1 MKDSYLTV
9 ASPAEGVYKEK
20 GSKFLATIF
29 EIKSEEEAL
38 IHVADFKKRFHDA
51 RHHCYAYQ
59 LGVDG
64 EKYRENDDGEPSG
77 TAGKPIRGQI
87 RSKGITN
94 VLIIVVRY
102 FGGTKLGVS
111 GLINAYK
118 LSALDAIENAIII
131 EKVVEAQIVFEFDY
145 LLMNDVMRLIKES
158 RCRIVSQEYG
168 NRSKFV
174 LAIRESE
181 LISLSNQLA
190 NIEGVKIVD
199 VGVK

>member
-29 EIKSEEEAL
+29 EITSEEEAL
-38 IHVADFKKRFHDA
+38 SHVADFKKRFHDA

-59 LGVDG
+59 LGVEG

-94 VLIIVVRY
+94 VLIVVVRY

-118 LSALDAIENAIII
+118 LSALDAIENAVIV
-131 EKVVEAQIVFEFDY
+131 EKVVEKQIVFEFDY
-145 LLMNDVMRLIKES
+145 LLMNDVMRLLKDS
-158 RCRIVSQEYG
+158 GCRIISQEYG
-168 NRSKFV
+168 NRCKFV
-174 LAIRESE
+174 LQIRERDTE
-181 LISLSNQLA
+181 LLLNQLVK
-190 NIEGVKIVD
+190 IEGVEVIL
-199 VGVK
+199 